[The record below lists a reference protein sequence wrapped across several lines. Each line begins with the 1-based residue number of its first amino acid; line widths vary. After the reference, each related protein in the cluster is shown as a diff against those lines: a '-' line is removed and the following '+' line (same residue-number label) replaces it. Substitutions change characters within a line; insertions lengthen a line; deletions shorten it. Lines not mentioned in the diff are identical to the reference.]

1 MNIVEPILFQAMHNP
16 PAPAMCAPGMAL
28 GLISYGRLAQFINN
42 IGRRALALE
51 VPPDGI
57 VAIHIREP
65 ILHSAIVLAFANIGV
80 ATLSVR
86 EPAFPPGL
94 RVHTLV
100 TDVPQTG
107 PLGQTKVVP
116 AGMDWTQGDGQPLEP
131 HQLYRGSG
139 EALCRI
145 SLTSGSTGEAKSIGF
160 THRMQADRL
169 ARYTHAYGGNFPNCA
184 RIFSDL
190 GLPSSVGF
198 RHLLYILSR
207 GGTIFFPGAT
217 PMDTLQTFELYR
229 VQGLIASPGGLSGFL
244 KFYEEN
250 SAFHCGF
257 ETIIATGSPLSRQLS
272 ERVRARLCSHLVYY
286 YGTTETGTV
295 SSAPA
300 HALTEIP
307 GAVGYV
313 TPGVTV
319 EIIDSDGALL
329 PAGSEGTLRIRS
341 PLNVDRYLDDPALS
355 QIAFR
360 DGCFHTGD
368 TGYLMKDGML
378 VVTGREKDVLNL
390 GGDKVRPQPIEDVL
404 AAFGGVSQAAVFT
417 MPNRLGID
425 EVWALIVPS
434 GPIDEAAL
442 LAHCRSNL
450 PGPCVPAR
458 IAQVERLPRNE
469 NGKIERQR
477 LAGWVPQNLWGANIQ
492 F

>member
-1 MNIVEPILFQAMHNP
+1 MNIVEPILFQAKHNA

-42 IGRRALALE
+42 IGRRALTSGPAAGRDRRGASPRADLPARSCWHWRISALR
-51 VPPDGI
+51 PSRCASRHFRQGCTYTRSSPTTPT
-57 VAIHIREP
+57 A
-65 ILHSAIVLAFANIGV
+65 A
-80 ATLSVR
+80 
-86 EPAFPPGL
+86 PPGSI
-94 RVHTLV
+94 
-100 TDVPQTG
+100 
-107 PLGQTKVVP
+107 KVVP
-116 AGMDWTQGDGQPLEP
+116 ADMDWTQGDGQPIEP
-131 HQLYRGSG
+131 RHLYRGAG
-139 EALCRI
+139 DALCRI
-145 SLTSGSTGEAKSIGF
+145 SLTSGSTGEAKAIGF

-250 SAFHCGF
+250 SDFHCSF
-257 ETIIATGSPLSRQLS
+257 EIIIATGSPLSKQLS
-272 ERVRARLCSHLVYY
+272 ERVRARLCSQLVYY

-300 HALTEIP
+300 HALTDIP

-319 EIIDSDGALL
+319 DIVDGDGRVL
-329 PAGSEGTLRIRS
+329 PVGTEGALRIRS
-341 PLNVDRYLDDPALS
+341 PMNVDRYLDDPALS

-360 DGCFHTGD
+360 DGCFTPATPD
-368 TGYLMKDGML
+368 T
-378 VVTGREKDVLNL
+378 
-390 GGDKVRPQPIEDVL
+390 
-404 AAFGGVSQAAVFT
+404 
-417 MPNRLGID
+417 
-425 EVWALIVPS
+425 
-434 GPIDEAAL
+434 
-442 LAHCRSNL
+442 
-450 PGPCVPAR
+450 
-458 IAQVERLPRNE
+458 
-469 NGKIERQR
+469 
-477 LAGWVPQNLWGANIQ
+477 
-492 F
+492 

>member
-1 MNIVEPILFQAMHNP
+1 MNIVEPILFQAMHNA

-28 GLISYGRLAQFINN
+28 GLISYGRLSQFINN
-42 IGRRALALE
+42 IGRRALALD

-94 RVHTLV
+94 SVHTLV
-100 TDVPQTG
+100 TDAPHVRPPG
-107 PLGQTKVVP
+107 PIKIVAT
-116 AGMDWTQGDGQPLEP
+116 GMDWTQGDGQPLEP

-139 EALCRI
+139 DTLCRI
-145 SLTSGSTGEAKSIGF
+145 SLTSGSTGEAKAIGF
-160 THRMQADRL
+160 THRMQAERL
-169 ARYTHAYGGNFPNCA
+169 ARYMHAYGGNFPNCA

-207 GGTIFFPGAT
+207 GGTMFFPGAA

-250 SAFHCGF
+250 RPFHCSF
-257 ETIIATGSPLSRQLS
+257 ETIITTGSPLPKQLS
-272 ERVRARLCSHLVYY
+272 ERVRARLCSQMVYY

-307 GAVGYV
+307 GSVGYV
-313 TPGVTV
+313 TPDVTV
-319 EIIDSDGALL
+319 EILDSDGRPL
-329 PAGSEGTLRIRS
+329 PIGSEGTLRIRS
-341 PLNVDRYLDDPALS
+341 PMNVDRYLDDPALS

-368 TGYLMKDGML
+368 TGYIMQDGML
-378 VVTGREKDVLNL
+378 VITGREKDVLNL
-390 GGDKVRPQPIEDVL
+390 GGDKVRPQVIEEVL
-404 AAFGGVSQAAVFT
+404 TTFEGVGEAAALT
-417 MPNRLGID
+417 MPNKLGID
-425 EVWALIVPS
+425 EVWALVVPN
-434 GPIDEAAL
+434 GPINETAL
-442 LAHCRSNL
+442 LAHCRNNL
-450 PGPCVPAR
+450 PSPCVPAR

-469 NGKIERQR
+469 NGKIERHR
-477 LAGWVPQNLWGANIQ
+477 LAGWVPQTVR
-492 F
+492 